1 MEYLK
6 PSGDMTGVADYE
18 NITAQLLE
26 KRVVYLDKGD
36 FYINKPITLK
46 NYYCVIGISEVLTF
60 IHAVTDNSVFIS
72 DAETE
77 PTYLNIK
84 NINIK
89 ADFDNSNYAI
99 DIKGSLKSPY
109 TGCSFSKF
117 ENIFIN
123 GFESGIVVNHCWNT
137 KFNMIRLQNCKQNGL
152 YIAGACNNISID
164 MFSCFSVRNGIRIT
178 TSDFDTTENTNISIN
193 NADVEHCEKG
203 VYIYN
208 ANNVSIRDIYSEY
221 CNPVIYSYG
230 CNGFSVNGFYSSN
243 DYNFLELYNDAQIEN
258 GYFNVKSEFD
268 IGIINLQNISKV
280 IVNNVKTRNLSTG
293 KVYIF
298 KQEIAN
304 DSPLFGEIPF
314 YEIESLPHRL
324 RYTSDNFD
332 FEFKTFDNK
341 EKQFHCAYP
350 SIIVVNDKE
359 LTALSNDEVKLYKNG
374 IAVAKAVILK
384 DDVLTK
390 GKIYKMV
397 RLLNNS
403 DSYIYKNGDIL
414 EVKHNNTT
422 GVDLEIII
430 RFTDIKYGE
439 YYIS

>member
-1 MEYLK
+1 MNTIKRDVYVLRNTIKIPIEVTKGTDMVGIEFTVRDFDIPATAAAVAYSYSRKMKK
-6 PSGDMTGVADYE
+6 PNS
-18 NITAQLLE
+18 QLCD
-26 KRVVYLDKGD
+26 VKGD
-36 FYINKPITLK
+36 
-46 NYYCVIGISEVLTF
+46 VI
-60 IHAVTDNSVFIS
+60 
-72 DAETE
+72 
-77 PTYLNIK
+77 
-84 NINIK
+84 
-89 ADFDNSNYAI
+89 
-99 DIKGSLKSPY
+99 
-109 TGCSFSKF
+109 SFTPGREF
-117 ENIFIN
+117 
-123 GFESGIVVNHCWNT
+123 
-137 KFNMIRLQNCKQNGL
+137 
-152 YIAGACNNISID
+152 
-164 MFSCFSVRNGIRIT
+164 FSVGMNELQIRV
-178 TSDFDTTENTNISIN
+178 IN
-193 NADVEHCEKG
+193 ED
-203 VYIYN
+203 
-208 ANNVSIRDIYSEY
+208 NNVSIRDIYSEY